1 VAVARE
7 ELLHQLV
14 TLQVYLVV
22 LVVEVVDMVLHQVVE
37 LVEQVTHLL
46 WIRLKDSRV
55 EQQLFLLE
63 VVVIPVQV
71 EVELEEQLQM

>member
-1 VAVARE
+1 
-7 ELLHQLV
+7 
-14 TLQVYLVV
+14 YLVV